1 MPAAGF
7 NRLAAFTAIMTAVH
21 RVGEFMG
28 VLALMWKA
36 YDAFIAFRSGIKPWT
51 DASEPA
57 YLNARG

>member
-1 MPAAGF
+1 MPAAQF
-7 NRLAAFTAIMTAVH
+7 NRLATFTAIMSAVH

-28 VLALMWKA
+28 ALALMWKA
-36 YDAFIAFRSGIKPWT
+36 YGTFIASRSGIKPWT